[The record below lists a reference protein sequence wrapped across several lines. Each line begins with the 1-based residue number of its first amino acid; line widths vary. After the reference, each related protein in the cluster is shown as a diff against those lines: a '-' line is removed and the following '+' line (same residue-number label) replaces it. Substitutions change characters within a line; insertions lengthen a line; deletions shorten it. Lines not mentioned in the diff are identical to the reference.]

1 VTVEMHEATA
11 NHAYSD
17 SGVARPCT
25 RLSSTLYT
33 MKSTGDDADPAA
45 SERQG
50 GAAQNAAV
58 SGVGVSKRWHPYIA
72 AILIEQRG
80 HAKAGRNRRTDWLER
95 L

>member
-58 SGVGVSKRWHPYIA
+58 SGVGVIA